1 MSEVFEDFSLYL
13 PTARVTC
20 KDMPRAQTQIKIDL
34 RERIFSY
41 IEKIDHSF
49 ALANYQYIMKN
60 VTDKVVKDVYRKLGP
75 FDHFENRDPE
85 EAEMD

>member
-1 MSEVFEDFSLYL
+1 MAEVFEDFSLYL

-60 VTDKVVKDVYRKLGP
+60 VSD
-75 FDHFENRDPE
+75 
-85 EAEMD
+85 